1 MAGYRLSSSEQEDFA
16 RVVQLFNEQEYF
28 ACHDVLEELWE
39 AAEAS
44 QRDFYQGLLHA
55 AVCLFHYSEG
65 NPAGARKMA
74 GSTLEYL
81 SGYGG
86 RHCGVDL
93 KGLQEGL
100 AVCLAPLWQA
110 GAVRPGD
117 IPDRSSF
124 PMLNWSLEDE

>member
-1 MAGYRLSSSEQEDFA
+1 MAGSRVPGSEQEDFA
-16 RVVQLFNEQEYF
+16 RVVQLFNGQEYF
-28 ACHDVLEELWE
+28 ACHDVLEGLWE
-39 AAEAS
+39 LAEES

-55 AVCLFHYSEG
+55 AVSLFHYSEG
-65 NPAGARKMA
+65 NPTGARKMA

-81 SGYGG
+81 SGYGE

-93 KGLQEGL
+93 KGLREGL

-117 IPDRSSF
+117 IPDRTSF
-124 PMLNWSLEDE
+124 PTLNWSLEDE